1 MTTGQTANQILV
13 SGTPPIPP
21 SACSLSVARS
31 VNTSVGQIKKGCVWP
46 PSDLITRQRYQRF
59 CMSLYDGLYAV
70 NRKWIALVDNKERE
84 IPFIMLQLNY
94 FKRIA
99 DTVISLAFN
108 NEVVVKADTPENT
121 RQLQTIVDRTGF
133 IDSIKQALLF
143 AEIYGDTIIRV
154 NSGGLN
160 VLAPYNGMKDVN
172 PHNVDEV
179 DRVILFEYLFKD
191 DDYSTSP
198 FAVRF
203 EVHEP
208 GLLTEF
214 VREYSGTTLGDRIA
228 IYYRGRWI
236 SKYGNKYITDT
247 NTAIWCSLNR
257 GNAIYGKSSFDS
269 IRDVV
274 FAIES
279 NMSLRNYIVKDNAQP
294 FIVLGMQMFTTDEQT
309 GAYTLKRINDKYLI
323 RDDSGDPMYLEWGA
337 DNIESAR
344 KLGEDLMQN
353 LYELSEIS
361 KSVMSGDYN
370 GQVANET
377 LQTSAKSAEDR
388 AGRDV
393 GYLWTMFQKALHAL
407 ATLNGMKLNQEDV
420 SLEFSVN
427 RTLSDK
433 EISEIAETLASNSI
447 LSRRSILKKY
457 YGYTDDQCNQEELL
471 ISHESTPISGVE

>member
-1 MTTGQTANQILV
+1 MTTGQAANQILV
-13 SGTPPIPP
+13 SGTPPILPN
-21 SACSLSVARS
+21 ACSLGVARS
-31 VNTSVGQIKKGCVWP
+31 VNNSVRQIKKGCVWP

-70 NRKWIALVDNKERE
+70 NRKWVALVDNKERE

-133 IDSIKQALLF
+133 VDSIKQALLF

-154 NSGGLN
+154 NSSGLN

-214 VREYSGTTLGDRIA
+214 VREYSGTTLGDRIT

-236 SKYGNKYITDT
+236 SKYGNKYATDT

-279 NMSLRNYIVKDNAQP
+279 NMSLRNYIIKDNAQP

-337 DNIESAR
+337 NNIESAR